1 MTGPAALVTGAARG
15 IGAATCRR
23 LAQRGLHVIAVDA
36 CLGAEQGR
44 FAGAVPADLAMLQ
57 AELGD
62 SVTTVRADVR
72 DARGLAAGIA
82 DALAA
87 ADGLRTVAAAA
98 ALIDGGDDLWSTD
111 PAVLEAMWR
120 TDVVGVWNTAASCV
134 PALLATADGGGDA
147 SFVAIA
153 SAAGD
158 RGLWHL
164 AAYCTVKHAVVGLV
178 RGLAADLQ
186 GRGVAVSAVS
196 PGSTATP
203 MLTATAAIYGLTDTS
218 ELAREMTA
226 RVPLAPD
233 DIAQVIETACLAG
246 PVTHGSIFDATG
258 GFGA

>member
-1 MTGPAALVTGAARG
+1 MTAPAAVVTGAARG

-36 CLGAEQGR
+36 CMGAEQGR
-44 FAGAVPADLAMLQ
+44 FPGAEPADLAALG

-62 SVTTVRADVR
+62 RITTVQADVR
-72 DARGLAAGIA
+72 DATSLAAGIA

-87 ADGLRTVAAAA
+87 SDGLRTVVAAAA
-98 ALIDGGDDLWSTD
+98 VIDGGDDLWSTD

-120 TDVVGVWNTAASCV
+120 TDVLGVWNTAAACV
-134 PALLATADGGGDA
+134 PALLATADGGNDA

-164 AAYCTVKHAVVGLV
+164 GAYCTVKHAVVGLV

-186 GRGVAVSAVS
+186 GRGVAVSGVS

-203 MLTATAAIYGLTDTS
+203 MLTATAAIYGLQDTS
-218 ELAREMTA
+218 ELARDMTA
-226 RVPLAPD
+226 REPLDPD
-233 DIAQVIETACLAG
+233 DIARVIETACLAG

-258 GFGA
+258 GLGA